1 MTLLDPA
8 HKFAGS
14 TVAPRRAFNLLD
26 LPLFKRLMKSR
37 WYPAILA
44 WPTLVIFAFI
54 TYQLVTG
61 PSQAHD
67 NFGTALTWVLWWPI
81 LPIMF
86 LFAGR
91 IWCTL
96 CPFGTINDL
105 VQKFVGNRK
114 PVPRFLKTYGIWII
128 DAVFLLI
135 TWSDHLWGV
144 VESPLNS
151 GILLLLITLGV
162 VVSGA
167 FFERRTWCRYLCFLG
182 GLSGNYTRGGMIG
195 LSATPEICAT
205 CTTQAC
211 FKGTEN
217 GRGKVAGCP
226 MFIFPRTMESNA
238 DCNLCGNCV
247 KSCPNDSIRITTRL
261 PSEELW
267 FVRKPQLPVAFLAS
281 VIMGIVF
288 VQNITMLEVWNR
300 VLAWFEGSLG
310 ISYYPLAFTIAF
322 LALMAIPVGL
332 LFGASALAKR
342 SNGKTVLENFAR
354 FGYAIIPLD
363 MAGHIAHNL
372 FHLLAEGKAIGF
384 TALGL
389 FGGSVREGSAAI
401 VDSATIQVLQYALIV
416 LGTAASLYTAWR
428 LTKSTTKGPAKNR
441 ATFASYGFLMVLF
454 AGINIYLFSMPMGMR
469 M

>member
-1 MTLLDPA
+1 MISRDA
-8 HKFAGS
+8 S
-14 TVAPRRAFNLLD
+14 PRGAFNLLD
-26 LPLFKRLMKSR
+26 IPVFKRLMKSR
-37 WYPAILA
+37 WYPAVIA
-44 WPTLVIFAFI
+44 WPTLAVFAFI
-54 TYQLVTG
+54 TYELVAG
-61 PSQAHD
+61 PSSAHD
-67 NFGTALTWVLWWPI
+67 NFGTALTWVLWWPL

-105 VQKFVGNRK
+105 VQKFVGNNR
-114 PVPRFLKTYGIWII
+114 PVPLFLKRFGIWII
-128 DAVFLLI
+128 DGIFMLI

-151 GILLLLITLGV
+151 GILLLLITLGA

-195 LSATPEICAT
+195 LSATPDICAS
-205 CTTQAC
+205 CTTSSC
-211 FKGTEN
+211 YKGNE
-217 GRGKVAGCP
+217 KAAGCP
-226 MFIFPRTMESNA
+226 MFVYPRTMDTNA

-288 VQNITMLEVWNR
+288 VQNITMLDIWNG
-300 VLAWFEGSLG
+300 VLGWFEKSLG
-310 ISYYPLAFTIAF
+310 LTNYPITFTIAF
-322 LALMAIPVGL
+322 LILMAVPVGL
-332 LFGASALAKR
+332 LFGASALAAR
-342 SNGKTVLENFAR
+342 ANGKTVVENFAR

-372 FHLLAEGKAIGF
+372 FHLLAEGKAIGY

-389 FGGSVREGSAAI
+389 FGKAVPEASSAI
-401 VDSATIQVLQYALIV
+401 LDSATIQVLQYALVV
-416 LGTAASLYTAWR
+416 LGMVASVYTALR
-428 LTKSTTKGPAKNR
+428 LARGTTESKPRR
-441 ATFASYGFLMVLF
+441 ATTFAPFAVLMLLLAAVNLW
-454 AGINIYLFSMPMGMR
+454 LFSMPMGMR

>member
-1 MTLLDPA
+1 MTELDPA
-8 HKFAGS
+8 RRA
-14 TVAPRRAFNLLD
+14 TVAPAAVARSFNLLD
-26 LPLFKRLMKSR
+26 IPLFKRIIKSR
-37 WYPAILA
+37 FYPAVIA
-44 WPTLVIFAFI
+44 WPTLAAFAFI
-54 TYQLVTG
+54 TYQLIMG
-61 PSQAHD
+61 PQKAHD
-67 NFGTALTWVLWWPI
+67 NFGTALTWVLWWPL

-105 VQKFVGNRK
+105 VQKFVGNKK

-128 DAVFLLI
+128 DAIFLLI

-151 GILLLLITLGV
+151 GILLLLITLGA

-195 LSATPEICAT
+195 LAATPEICAT
-205 CTTQAC
+205 CKTQSC
-211 FKGTEN
+211 FKGSD
-217 GRGKVAGCP
+217 KAPGCP
-226 MFIFPRTMESNA
+226 MFVFPRTMDSNA

-267 FVRKPQLPVAFLAS
+267 FVRKPQLAVAFLAS

-288 VQNITMLEVWNR
+288 VQNITMLEVWGR
-300 VLAWFEGSLG
+300 ILAWFEGSLG
-310 ISYYPLAFTIAF
+310 IASYPVIFTIAF
-322 LALMAIPVGL
+322 LVLMTIPVGL
-332 LFGASALAKR
+332 LFGASALAKPG
-342 SNGKTVLENFAR
+342 NGRTVLENFTR

-389 FGGSVREGSAAI
+389 FGIESHGSAAI
-401 VDSATIQVLQYALIV
+401 VDSATIQVLQYALII
-416 LGTAASLYTAWR
+416 LGMAASLYTAWR
-428 LTKSTTKGPAKNR
+428 LTKTTVEGGPKKAS
-441 ATFASYGFLMVLF
+441 TFAPYGLLMVLF
-454 AGINIYLFSMPMGMR
+454 AVINIYLFSMPMGMR

>member
-1 MTLLDPA
+1 MTSRDA
-8 HKFAGS
+8 
-14 TVAPRRAFNLLD
+14 TPREAFNLLD
-26 LPLFKRLMKSR
+26 IPAFKRLMKSR
-37 WYPAILA
+37 WYPAVIA
-44 WPTLVIFAFI
+44 WPTLAVFAFI
-54 TYQLVTG
+54 TYELVMG
-61 PSQAHD
+61 PSAAHD
-67 NFGTALTWVLWWPI
+67 NFGTALTWVLWWPV

-105 VQKFVGNRK
+105 VQRFVGNNR
-114 PVPRFLKTYGIWII
+114 PVPLFLKKFGIWII
-128 DAVFLLI
+128 DGIFMLI

-151 GILLLLITLGV
+151 GILLLLITLGA

-182 GLSGNYTRGGMIG
+182 GLSGNYTRGGMVG
-195 LSATPEICAT
+195 LSATPDICAS
-205 CTTQAC
+205 CTTSSC
-211 FKGTEN
+211 YKGNEN
-217 GRGKVAGCP
+217 AAGCP
-226 MFIFPRTMESNA
+226 MFVYPRTMDSNA

-247 KSCPNDSIRITTRL
+247 KSCPNDSIRITTRM

-288 VQNITMLEVWNR
+288 VQNITMLDIWNG
-300 VLAWFEGSLG
+300 VLGWFEGSLG
-310 ISYYPLAFTIAF
+310 LTSYPVTFTIAF
-322 LALMAIPVGL
+322 LALMAVPVGL
-332 LFGASALAKR
+332 LFGASALAAR
-342 SNGKTVLENFAR
+342 GNGKTVLENFAR

-372 FHLLAEGKAIGF
+372 FHLLAEGKAIGH

-389 FGGSVREGSAAI
+389 FGKAVPEASSAI
-401 VDSATIQVLQYALIV
+401 LDSATIQVLQYALV
-416 LGTAASLYTAWR
+416 ALGMVASVYTALR
-428 LTKSTTKGPAKNR
+428 LARGTTESKAGR
-441 ATFASYGFLMVLF
+441 ATAFAPYALLMLLLAAV
-454 AGINIYLFSMPMGMR
+454 NVWLFSMPMGMR

>member
-1 MTLLDPA
+1 MSSRDA
-8 HKFAGS
+8 S
-14 TVAPRRAFNLLD
+14 PRGAFNLLD
-26 LPLFKRLMKSR
+26 IPVFKRLMKSR
-37 WYPAILA
+37 WYPAVIA
-44 WPTLVIFAFI
+44 WPTLAAFAFI
-54 TYQLVTG
+54 TYELVMG
-61 PSQAHD
+61 PSAAHD
-67 NFGTALTWVLWWPI
+67 NFGTALTWVLWWPV

-105 VQKFVGNRK
+105 VQRFVGNNR
-114 PVPRFLKTYGIWII
+114 PVPLFLKKYGIWII
-128 DAVFLLI
+128 DGIFMLI

-151 GILLLLITLGV
+151 GILLLLITLGA

-195 LSATPEICAT
+195 LSATPETCAS
-205 CTTQAC
+205 CTTSSC
-211 FKGTEN
+211 YKGNE
-217 GRGKVAGCP
+217 KAAGCP
-226 MFIFPRTMESNA
+226 MFVFPRTMDSNA

-247 KSCPNDSIRITTRL
+247 KSCPNDSIRITTRM

-288 VQNITMLEVWNR
+288 VQNITMLDIWNG
-300 VLAWFEGSLG
+300 VLGWFEGSLG
-310 ISYYPLAFTIAF
+310 LTSYPVTFTIAF
-322 LALMAIPVGL
+322 LVLMAVPVGL
-332 LFGASALAKR
+332 LFGASALAAR
-342 SNGKTVLENFAR
+342 GNGKTVVENFAR

-372 FHLLAEGKAIGF
+372 FHLLAEGKSIGH

-389 FGGSVREGSAAI
+389 FGKAVPEASAAI
-401 VDSATIQVLQYALIV
+401 LDSATIQVLQYALV
-416 LGTAASLYTAWR
+416 MLGLAASVYTALR
-428 LTKSTTKGPAKNR
+428 LARGTTESRAGR
-441 ATFASYGFLMVLF
+441 ATAFAPYALLMLLL
-454 AGINIYLFSMPMGMR
+454 AALNIWLFSMPMGMR